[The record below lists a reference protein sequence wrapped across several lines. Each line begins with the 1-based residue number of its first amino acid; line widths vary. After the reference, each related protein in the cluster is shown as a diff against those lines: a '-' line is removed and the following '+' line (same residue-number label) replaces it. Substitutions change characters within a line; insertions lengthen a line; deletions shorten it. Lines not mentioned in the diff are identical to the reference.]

1 MDEKLEKRQDELID
15 MVLAFCE
22 DNLDE
27 KHGYL
32 AMEIVEEMSDM
43 DNVPF
48 RRGKLEIWASGVIY
62 VLAQRNKLFNKTS
75 PYHVSADK
83 ICNYFGTKK
92 STVSQ
97 KAKSISDALELS
109 KSDIAFAFTIESDE
123 EDMDDFFNKVYY
135 LFSLG
140 FADAALAKLDTVGED
155 NSEYGRALFYKS
167 VILESLGKSD
177 DAENLYKEAV
187 ISEVSKTSGID
198 AESLR
203 NDDFKN
209 VSDELDDITDSS
221 IIFTQGLDFYE
232 NHDYNEALNYFD
244 KALALNPNDS
254 EILYYKSLALA
265 NLGDFEIALDMI
277 ERAIKLNSNE
287 DRYWNDK
294 ANFLTRLGN
303 FDEAEKCFN
312 KAIELNPK
320 DSVLF
325 ANKGF
330 MYLQTDLPEKAL
342 ESYRKAYELDSNNI
356 HNIVC
361 MANVYIELHD
371 FPKADEYFTKAAGI
385 DDENEEYLTAMA
397 HYMMFQD
404 ELNESIEYW
413 DKLLEIYP
421 DRAEVWMYKSM
432 VYLMM
437 NNEFDAARCIEKA
450 SEMDPDIIDVFEDE
464 LSNL

>member
-1 MDEKLEKRQDELID
+1 MDDKTVKRQDELID

-27 KHGYL
+27 KHSYHAVKIIEDMG
-32 AMEIVEEMSDM
+32 EMDI
-43 DNVPF
+43 VPF

-62 VLAQRNKLFNKTS
+62 VLAQMNNLFNKTS
-75 PYHVSADK
+75 PNHISADK
-83 ICNYFGTKK
+83 ICNYYGTKK

-97 KAKSISDALELS
+97 KAKSISNTLGLS
-109 KSDIAFAFTIESDE
+109 KSNINFAITIESDE
-123 EDMDDFFNKVYY
+123 DDMDDFFNKVFY
-135 LFSLG
+135 LYSLG
-140 FADAALAKLDTVGED
+140 FADEALAKLDTVGED

-167 VILESLGKSD
+167 VILESLGKND
-177 DAENLYKEAV
+177 DAEELYREAI

-198 AESLR
+198 SETLR
-203 NDDFKN
+203 NDDFEN
-209 VSDELDDITDSS
+209 VSDELNDITDSS

-232 NHDYNEALNYFD
+232 NHDYNESLNYFD
-244 KALALNPNDS
+244 KALELNPNDS
-254 EILYYKSLALA
+254 EIIYYKSLALA

-277 ERAIKLNSNE
+277 ERAINLNSKE

-294 ANFLTRLGN
+294 ANFLTRVGN

-312 KAIELNPK
+312 KAIELNPT

-330 MYLQTDLPEKAL
+330 MYLQTDRPEKAL
-342 ESYRKAYELDSNNI
+342 ESYKKAYDLDRNNI

-361 MANVYIELHD
+361 MANVYIELYD
-371 FPKADEYFTKAAGI
+371 FPKADEYFTKAAMI

-404 ELNESIEYW
+404 NLNESIEYW
-413 DKLLEIYP
+413 DKLLEISP
-421 DRAEVWMYKSM
+421 DRADVWMYKSM
-432 VYLMM
+432 IYMMM
-437 NNEFDAARCIEKA
+437 NNEFDASKCIEKA
-450 SEMDPDIIDVFEDE
+450 YEIDSNIIDIFEEE